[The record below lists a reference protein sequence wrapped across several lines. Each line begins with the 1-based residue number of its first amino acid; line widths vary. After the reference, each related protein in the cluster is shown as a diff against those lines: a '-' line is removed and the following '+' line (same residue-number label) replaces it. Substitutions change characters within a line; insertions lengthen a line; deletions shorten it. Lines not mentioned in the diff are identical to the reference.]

1 MFVTIRNSKIGLD
14 WVLMR
19 LRNKFSDSCLH
30 IPIISWAT
38 VNCGATETYKS
49 ITSLL
54 PQLRAS
60 ILTVRARGRQSK
72 GGGVIDIPM
81 DFRWLKNPRTGSKF
95 QSGIEHR
102 LVWYLSWHF
111 QMEYLADVLYT
122 VLFFTLHTRV
132 LKKETYS
139 SLLGKALST
148 AVAVPSEYEER
159 VTARVDYLV
168 KSSNIL
174 RFFLSFLLIVQASFS
189 SHGISLARHHGN
201 WLDKMLEISLDIR
214 YLYCI

>member
-1 MFVTIRNSKIGLD
+1 
-14 WVLMR
+14 
-19 LRNKFSDSCLH
+19 
-30 IPIISWAT
+30 
-38 VNCGATETYKS
+38 
-49 ITSLL
+49 
-54 PQLRAS
+54 
-60 ILTVRARGRQSK
+60 
-72 GGGVIDIPM
+72 
-81 DFRWLKNPRTGSKF
+81 
-95 QSGIEHR
+95 
-102 LVWYLSWHF
+102 
-111 QMEYLADVLYT
+111 MEYLADVLYT

-201 WLDKMLEISLDIR
+201 
-214 YLYCI
+214 